1 MDIKIDDLQNKSICM
16 LEKLVALDIMNPLIQ
31 RDLNNDRV
39 EEIVN
44 YQLEYHKKTGTFCF
58 LGDLTVVRL
67 DNQLFI
73 VDGLHRFSAIKRI
86 YLHKPDYKIC
96 INVITATN
104 LMSIENIFC
113 LLNKS
118 EPVPDYIIKTT
129 NDITKRHI
137 LNDFLLKFK
146 KEYRCYISKSKYPK
160 RPNINIDNILDN
172 ILESTACKRYQSGK
186 SLFNYFQYVN
196 INNIKDIH
204 TSAYNLC
211 MEKAEKYSCKPL
223 FLSNDI
229 DNIWLNNE
237 DWMDE
242 YDGSIM
248 YDSSDEADNDI
259 CEKPAKRKKGSIPK
273 NIRFIVWKKLNGKST
288 DGICPCC
295 NNNIDI
301 NNYECGHIV
310 SRYNGGSDF
319 VSNLL
324 PICSTCNKSMG
335 VQNMNEYCKEYG
347 MNFDYDM
354 KDNIKIEVRINDI

>member
-1 MDIKIDDLQNKSICM
+1 MELDIKIDEIQTKNICM

-31 RDLNNDRV
+31 RDLNNERV

-44 YQLEYHKKTGTFCF
+44 YQLEYFKKVGTFCF

-67 DNQLFI
+67 DNKLFV
-73 VDGLHRFSAIKRI
+73 VDGQHRFAAIKKI

-96 INVITATN
+96 LNVISTTN
-104 LMSIENIFC
+104 LMSIVQIFC

-118 EPVPDYIIKTT
+118 EPVPEYIIKTT
-129 NDITKRHI
+129 NDITQRHI
-137 LNDFLLKFK
+137 LNDFLFRFK
-146 KEYRCYISKSKYPK
+146 KEYKCYISKAKFPK
-160 RPNINIDNILDN
+160 RPNVNIENILDE
-172 ILESTACKRYQSGK
+172 ILKSNACQRYQSGK
-186 SLFNYFQYVN
+186 LLFNYFQYVN
-196 INNIKDIH
+196 INNIKNIH
-204 TSAYNLC
+204 PGAYNLC
-211 MEKAEKYSCKPL
+211 MEKAEKNNCKPL

-229 DNIWLNNE
+229 DNIWLNDE
-237 DWMDE
+237 KWMDE
-242 YDGSIM
+242 YESSIM
-248 YDSSDEADNDI
+248 YDSSDENDTN
-259 CEKPAKRKKGSIPK
+259 EKPAKRKKGTIPK
-273 NIRFIVWKKLNGKST
+273 NIRFIVWKKLNCKST

-324 PICSTCNKSMG
+324 PICGNCNKSMG

-347 MNFDYDM
+347 MNFDY
-354 KDNIKIEVRINDI
+354 NPIENKI